1 MERLVARVPAAS
13 TGNGIFVFPDRP
25 KDSGPVAVQ
34 TAVGHMQMVEH
45 ARAAFRGMGLRIV
58 ACTLFAASLL
68 SLFGFLSSTTTD
80 LKFLEA
86 VSATVCL
93 IAAWHYK
100 EMAAIRTCCVGTR
113 RAKSDPNDQVD
124 VSAVCEYNVDAL
136 RYGDWTVT
144 LPLLVVEL
152 YAIIGR
158 SYNGD
163 FGGEGKSYD
172 GLWLTPVGGATL
184 AALMI
189 LLGAFVR
196 LGLDDLSDLR
206 GTNVDGGG
214 ECGLLVLGLIP
225 LFGSIVILGILIA
238 DLHHAA
244 EGIPDSTLLFSFFWM
259 WIGYPI
265 VYLVSLGWR
274 VCGCNHSSDLS
285 DKEEYRALHVPE
297 GLSVFKDIGYGLLD
311 IWCKAFLSF
320 WVFHSAFASV
330 LPAPFLGAPN
340 AMINTWD

>member
-1 MERLVARVPAAS
+1 MERLVASAPAAP
-13 TGNGIFVFPDRP
+13 TGNGVFVFSSKPQDEGHVTV
-25 KDSGPVAVQ
+25 KNN
-34 TAVGHMQMVEH
+34 TGHMQMIEH
-45 ARAAFRGMGLRIV
+45 ARAAFRGMLLRIV

-68 SLFGFLSSTTTD
+68 SLFGFLSSNTTD

-100 EMAAIRTCCVGTR
+100 EMAAIRTCCIGTR
-113 RAKSDPNDQVD
+113 REKPNPDDQVD
-124 VSAVCEYNVDAL
+124 VLAVCEYNVDAL

-172 GLWLTPVGGATL
+172 GLWLTPIGAAVL
-184 AALMI
+184 AAVMI

-196 LGLDDLSDLR
+196 LGLDDMSDLQ
-206 GTNVDGGG
+206 GTRVDDSTSWCIGI
-214 ECGLLVLGLIP
+214 LGFVP
-225 LFGSIVILGILIA
+225 LAGSIVILGVLVA

-244 EGIPDSTLLFSFFWM
+244 EGLPDATLLYSFFWL
-259 WIGYPI
+259 WVGYPV
-265 VYLVSLGWR
+265 VYLISLVLR
-274 VCGCNHSSDLS
+274 SCGCNHS
-285 DKEEYRALHVPE
+285 DKSKLGDYYALHVPE
-297 GLSVFKDIGYGLLD
+297 GISIFKDVGYGLLD
-311 IWCKAFLSF
+311 VWCKAFLSF
-320 WVFHSAFASV
+320 WVFHSAFSNV
-330 LPAPFLGAPN
+330 LPEKFLGAPN